1 MLEFGGLLAVIMAAT
16 KLLSAWA
23 GSEGEITL
31 AAVSGLIDVDA
42 ITISLARLA
51 PQGLAPTSAVWA
63 ILVAVVANSVSKI
76 VLAMAVGGW
85 SFGRIVARGI
95 AAALAVA
102 AIGLTPALLW

>member
-1 MLEFGGLLAVIMAAT
+1 MLEFGALLAVIMAAT

-23 GSEGEITL
+23 GSEGEIML

-51 PQGLAPTSAVWA
+51 PQGLAPTSAGWA
-63 ILVAVVANSVSKI
+63 ILVAVVANSLSKI
-76 VLAMAVGGW
+76 GLAMAVGGW
-85 SFGRIVARGI
+85 SFGSIVARGI

-102 AIGLTPALLW
+102 ALGLTPALW